1 MKHYYFILLAFV
13 LSGCEFRN
21 IEITGTATG
30 MDGATITIKSPG
42 KVLFG
47 ENIQNGKFHVVQQLL
62 KEPGYYTLEVSK
74 PDRGRD
80 SRFEVYLEPGKYDIS
95 LSDKDPNKYPKIQS
109 ASAIQNGLSAYYLIK
124 DSIHGYAKS
133 QYDLW
138 LGKLNAPDANTL
150 PQKVYDNVLNNVNL
164 WRDSVDN
171 TQLTIFKTLVKKQ
184 PDNPA
189 IPHILKKLSITK
201 DPLAFHKAFE
211 EVNPDVRNSSEGIAI
226 DKKLK
231 DLINLSKGAKAPKL
245 IGKTPD
251 GKEIDIAALNK
262 KAVIINFWRS
272 SSSMGRDEHAA
283 ITQSLLAKLN
293 ANNIGIVSVC
303 FDTDR
308 DKWMESIKKRG
319 ITWPQVNDLKG
330 NDSPNITNW
339 NISLIPMYY
348 LLDSKGHIIEPDMDY
363 KQLLFTLDE
372 YLAKH

>member
-1 MKHYYFILLAFV
+1 MRKLYFILLACI
-13 LSGCEFRN
+13 LTGCEFRN
-21 IEITGTATG
+21 IEIAGTAPG
-30 MDGATITIKSPG
+30 MDGATITIKSRG

-62 KEPGYYTLEVSK
+62 NEPGYYALEVSQPGMFIGPSFK
-74 PDRGRD
+74 
-80 SRFEVYLEPGKYDIS
+80 VYLEPGKYDIS
-95 LSDKDPNKYPKIQS
+95 LSGKDPKKYPKIQS
-109 ASAIQNGLSAYYLIK
+109 PSAIQNGLSAYYLLK
-124 DSIHGYAKS
+124 DSLTGYAKS

-184 PDNPA
+184 PNNPA
-189 IPHILKKLSITK
+189 IPHILNGLNITK
-201 DPLAFHKAFE
+201 NPLAFYKVFE
-211 EVNPDVRNSSEGIAI
+211 EVSPGVRGTSEGKAI

-231 DLINLSKGAKAPKL
+231 DLISLSKGAKAPKL
-245 IGKTPD
+245 IGKTPE

-272 SSSMGRDEHAA
+272 SGSMGRDEHAA

-319 ITWPQVNDLKG
+319 MTWPQVNDLKG

-339 NISLIPMYY
+339 DISTLPLYY
-348 LLDSKGHIIEPDMDY
+348 LLDGKGHIIEPDMDY

>member
-1 MKHYYFILLAFV
+1 MKYYYFILLAFI

-21 IEITGTATG
+21 IEIAGTAPG
-30 MDGATITIKSPG
+30 MDGSTVSIGSPG
-42 KVLFG
+42 KILFG
-47 ENIQNGKFHVVQQLL
+47 ENIQNGKFHIPQQLL
-62 KEPGYYTLEVSK
+62 KEPGYYTLMINK
-74 PDRGRD
+74 PGKSMG

-95 LSDKDPNKYPKIQS
+95 LSNEDPNKYPKIKS
-109 ASAIQNGLSAYYLIK
+109 PSAIQNGLSAYYPLR
-124 DSIHGYAKS
+124 DSLTSYARS

-138 LGKLNAPDANTL
+138 LGKLNAPDANTW
-150 PQKVYDNVLNNVNL
+150 PQNVYDNVLNNVNL

-171 TQLTIFKTLVKKQ
+171 MQLTIFKTLVKKQ

-189 IPHILKKLSITK
+189 IPHILNKLSITK
-201 DPLAFHKAFE
+201 NPLAFYKAFE
-211 EVNPDVRNSSEGIAI
+211 KASPDVRSTSEGKAI

-251 GKEIDIAALNK
+251 GKEIDIVALNK
-262 KAVIINFWRS
+262 KAVVINFWRS
-272 SSSMGRDEHAA
+272 SGSMGRDEHAA

-319 ITWPQVNDLKG
+319 MTWPQVNDLKG

-339 NISLIPMYY
+339 DISTLPLYY
-348 LLDSKGHIIEPDMDY
+348 LLDGKGHIIEPDMDY